1 VLTSDDVKHHAMT
14 ERAEPPPGRLGSLH
28 PFHLVVVLVGL
39 GGALITAGSLSDLD
53 LYWHV
58 RSGAEIWHRHT
69 TSGIGTGWVYGVDA
83 KHWQTTQWLAEV
95 TTYGLHQLGGYTL
108 IRWATAA
115 LGAAVSV
122 VLLRNIVRP
131 NAVIATSLL
140 GAVVVL
146 PLAPHLEDRPATI
159 SLLLLAALAPRL
171 IRLARGLGD
180 VSLPL
185 LLATTLLWVQ
195 LHGYWVL
202 LPAALLL
209 AAVCRAADRRL
220 SLLDALRPANYATA
234 CVLVACLNPLGP
246 AVLLTP
252 FQFGQAH
259 EFISEWKSTSLD
271 DVVSWGLLGTV
282 AFMVVAW
289 ARSSVAAERS
299 EVLWFLA
306 WCGFGLLA
314 FRNVAVTL
322 VLVAPLVA
330 DRVASA
336 FPDRVRTR
344 STRER
349 RGIAVAAAFAVAL
362 AVLAPV
368 FRLSSSPD
376 LPRSVP
382 RHLLATLA
390 TMQPPPRVLNE
401 YNLSGQILA
410 FGGEARVAVDGRA
423 DLSAPLL
430 PSYLDLI
437 AARGDFEPLFERLH
451 PDAALLH
458 KKSAIIR
465 YLRQHGWVE
474 LGHEGDFLLLQAP
487 AS

>member
-1 VLTSDDVKHHAMT
+1 MT
-14 ERAEPPPGRLGSLH
+14 ERAEPSSGRLGSLH

-69 TSGIGTGWVYGVDA
+69 TEGIGTSWVYAVDA
-83 KHWQTTQWLAEV
+83 RHWQTTQWLAEV
-95 TTYGLHQLGGYTL
+95 VTYGLHTLGGYSL

-115 LGAAVSV
+115 LGAAVTV
-122 VLLRNIVRP
+122 ALLRAIVRP
-131 NAVIATSLL
+131 RAVIATSVLA
-140 GAVVVL
+140 AVVVL
-146 PLAPHLEDRPATI
+146 PMAPHLEDRPATI

-171 IRLARGLGD
+171 IRLARGVES

-185 LLATTLLWVQ
+185 LLVTTLLWVQ

-209 AAVCRAADRRL
+209 AAVCRVLDRRL
-220 SLLDALRPANYATA
+220 PLLEALRPANYATA

-246 AVLLTP
+246 SVLLTP

-271 DVVSWGLLGTV
+271 DVVSWGLLGAV

-289 ARSSVAAERS
+289 ARSSQVVERS

-322 VLVAPLVA
+322 VLIAPLVA
-330 DRVASA
+330 DRVEAA
-336 FPDRVRTR
+336 FPDPVRPR
-344 STRER
+344 SARER
-349 RGIAVAAAFAVAL
+349 RGIAVAATVAAAI

-368 FRLSSSPD
+368 LRLSSSPD

-390 TMQPPPRVLNE
+390 ATQPPPRVLNE

-410 FGGEARVAVDGRA
+410 FGGASQVAVDGRA

-430 PSYLDLI
+430 PAYLDLI
-437 AARGDFEPLFERLH
+437 AARGDFEPLLARLH
-451 PDAALLH
+451 PNTALLH

-465 YLRQHGWVE
+465 YLEQHGWSEV
-474 LGHEGDFLLLQAP
+474 GHEGDFLLLRAP
-487 AS
+487 SP